1 MPWHVPC
8 VVQSQRSV
16 QLAARTH
23 NAHCARGEREQLRT
37 GRGSARLDV
46 LSIGDAVSGSELT
59 RTFIMEPPSTVD
71 VPPAATDREPT
82 LVVLTGTRMGLVHTL
97 RGQSVELGRSP
108 ECAVTLDDDGV
119 SRKHARITLSRT
131 GVDIEDLGSTN
142 GTYVD
147 GKRLSGGVR
156 LQDGSRIR
164 IGGVT
169 LKFAWQ
175 DRDALRAHQHM
186 YDMSV
191 RDGLTGLFNRRYFD
205 ERLESE
211 HAFSIRH
218 RSALAV
224 LLCDIDHFKNVNDVH
239 GHQAGDAVLRAVA
252 TELRE
257 RVRTEDVVAR
267 FGGEELAVIARGI
280 DVNGTRHFAERL
292 RAIVSNLRIE
302 IEDRVIAVTVS
313 IGVAHTHAGPAVN
326 RAEGLVAAAD
336 SALYAAKRAGRN
348 RALLAESAGKYSVQG
363 EPEQPPPS
371 HRHRER
377 AQTAPQRVSE
387 PPAGEQ
393 SVSQARIRRVQ

>member
-1 MPWHVPC
+1 MGLVVPWHVPC
-8 VVQSQRSV
+8 EVSSFETAH
-16 QLAARTH
+16 LAA
-23 NAHCARGEREQLRT
+23 L
-37 GRGSARLDV
+37 L
-46 LSIGDAVSGSELT
+46 IGDIMATSEFT
-59 RTFIMEPPSTVD
+59 RTFIMDAPATID

-97 RGQSVELGRSP
+97 SGPTATLGRSP
-108 ECAVTLDDDGV
+108 DCEISLEDDGV
-119 SRKHARITLSRT
+119 SRMHARIVIRQ
-131 GVDIEDLGSTN
+131 GQPEIEDLRSTN

-147 GKRLSGGVR
+147 GMRVSTTVR

-164 IGGVT
+164 IGGLT

-211 HAFSIRH
+211 HAFAARH

-224 LLCDIDHFKNVNDVH
+224 LLCDIDHFKKVNDVH

-280 DVNGTRHFAERL
+280 DVNGTRQFAERL
-292 RAIVSNLRIE
+292 RAIVANLHIE
-302 IEDRVIAVTVS
+302 VEGKVIGVTVS
-313 IGVAHTHAGPAVN
+313 IGVAHSHAGPAVS

-336 SALYAAKRAGRN
+336 TALYAAKRAGRN
-348 RALLAESAGKYSVQG
+348 RALLAESMGKYSVQG
-363 EPEQPPPS
+363 EPDDLGQRTP
-371 HRHRER
+371 RER
-377 AQTAPQRVSE
+377 APTAPQRVSE
-387 PPAGEQ
+387 RP
-393 SVSQARIRRVQ
+393 SVSNAVVQARVRRIQ

>member
-1 MPWHVPC
+1 MGLVVPWHVPC
-8 VVQSQRSV
+8 EVSSFETAH
-16 QLAARTH
+16 LAA
-23 NAHCARGEREQLRT
+23 L
-37 GRGSARLDV
+37 L
-46 LSIGDAVSGSELT
+46 IGDIMATSEFT
-59 RTFIMEPPSTVD
+59 RTFIMDAPATID

-97 RGQSVELGRSP
+97 SGPTATLGRSP
-108 ECAVTLDDDGV
+108 DCEISLEDDGV
-119 SRKHARITLSRT
+119 SRMHARIVIRQ
-131 GVDIEDLGSTN
+131 GQPEIEDLRSTN

-147 GKRLSGGVR
+147 GVRVSTTVR

-164 IGGVT
+164 IGGLT

-211 HAFSIRH
+211 HAFAARH

-224 LLCDIDHFKNVNDVH
+224 LLCDIDHFKKVNDVH

-280 DVNGTRHFAERL
+280 DVNGTRQFAERL
-292 RAIVSNLRIE
+292 RAIVANLHIE
-302 IEDRVIAVTVS
+302 VEGKVIGVTVS
-313 IGVAHTHAGPAVN
+313 IGVAHSHAGPAVS

-336 SALYAAKRAGRN
+336 TALYAAKRAGRN
-348 RALLAESAGKYSVQG
+348 RALLAESMGKYSVQG
-363 EPEQPPPS
+363 EPDDLAQRTP
-371 HRHRER
+371 RER
-377 AQTAPQRVSE
+377 APTAPQRVSE
-387 PPAGEQ
+387 RP
-393 SVSQARIRRVQ
+393 SVSNAVVQARVRRIQ

>member
-1 MPWHVPC
+1 M
-8 VVQSQRSV
+8 
-16 QLAARTH
+16 
-23 NAHCARGEREQLRT
+23 
-37 GRGSARLDV
+37 SASD
-46 LSIGDAVSGSELT
+46 LT
-59 RTFIMEPPSTVD
+59 RTFIMEAPASVD
-71 VPPAATDREPT
+71 PPPAATDREPT

-97 RGQSVELGRSP
+97 HGASVELGRSP
-108 ECAVTLDDDGV
+108 SCTIALDDDGV
-119 SRKHARITLSRT
+119 SRTHARITMSRA
-131 GVDIEDLGSTN
+131 GAQIEDLGSTN

-147 GKRLSGGVR
+147 GNRVSGAVQ

-164 IGGVT
+164 LGGLA

-211 HAFSIRH
+211 HAFAIRH

-252 TELRE
+252 GELRD

-267 FGGEELAVIARGI
+267 FGGEELAVIARGV
-280 DVNGTRHFAERL
+280 DVNGTRQFAERL
-292 RAIVSNLRIE
+292 RTIVSNLRIQV
-302 IEDRVIAVTVS
+302 EDRVIAVTVS
-313 IGVAHTHAGPAVN
+313 IGVAHTHAGPAIN

-336 SALYAAKRAGRN
+336 TALYAAKHAGRN
-348 RALLAESAGKYSVQG
+348 RSMLAQSAGKYSVQG
-363 EPEQPPPS
+363 EVEQAPS
-371 HRHRER
+371 SQRHRER
-377 AQTAPQRVSE
+377 ANTAPLRVSE
-387 PPAGEQ
+387 PPVEDQGA
-393 SVSQARIRRVQ
+393 SKASIRRVR

>member
-1 MPWHVPC
+1 MGLVVPWHVPC
-8 VVQSQRSV
+8 EVSSFETAH
-16 QLAARTH
+16 LAA
-23 NAHCARGEREQLRT
+23 L
-37 GRGSARLDV
+37 L
-46 LSIGDAVSGSELT
+46 IGDIMATSEFT
-59 RTFIMEPPSTVD
+59 RTFIMDAPATID

-97 RGQSVELGRSP
+97 SGPTATLGRSP
-108 ECAVTLDDDGV
+108 DCEISLEDDGV
-119 SRKHARITLSRT
+119 SRMHARIVIRQ
-131 GVDIEDLGSTN
+131 GQPEIEDLRSTN

-147 GKRLSGGVR
+147 GMRVSTTVR

-164 IGGVT
+164 IGGLT

-211 HAFSIRH
+211 HAFAARH

-224 LLCDIDHFKNVNDVH
+224 LLCDIDHFKKVNDVH

-280 DVNGTRHFAERL
+280 DVNGTRQFAERL
-292 RAIVSNLRIE
+292 RAIVANLHIE
-302 IEDRVIAVTVS
+302 VEGKVIGVTVS
-313 IGVAHTHAGPAVN
+313 IGVAHSHAGPAVS

-336 SALYAAKRAGRN
+336 TALYAAKRAGRN
-348 RALLAESAGKYSVQG
+348 RALLAESMGKYSVQG
-363 EPEQPPPS
+363 EPDDLAQRTP
-371 HRHRER
+371 RER
-377 AQTAPQRVSE
+377 APTAPQRVSE
-387 PPAGEQ
+387 RP
-393 SVSQARIRRVQ
+393 SVSNAVVQARVRRIQ

>member
-1 MPWHVPC
+1 MGLVVPWHVPC
-8 VVQSQRSV
+8 EVSSFETAH
-16 QLAARTH
+16 LAA
-23 NAHCARGEREQLRT
+23 L
-37 GRGSARLDV
+37 L
-46 LSIGDAVSGSELT
+46 IGDIMATSEFT
-59 RTFIMEPPSTVD
+59 RTFIMDAPATID

-97 RGQSVELGRSP
+97 SGPTATLGRSP
-108 ECAVTLDDDGV
+108 DCEISLEDDGV
-119 SRKHARITLSRT
+119 SRMHARIVMRQ
-131 GVDIEDLGSTN
+131 GQPEIEDLRSTN

-147 GKRLSGGVR
+147 GVRVSTTVR

-164 IGGVT
+164 IGGLT

-211 HAFSIRH
+211 HAFAARH

-224 LLCDIDHFKNVNDVH
+224 LLCDIDHFKKVNDVH

-280 DVNGTRHFAERL
+280 DVNGTRQFAERL
-292 RAIVSNLRIE
+292 RAIVANLHIE
-302 IEDRVIAVTVS
+302 VEGKVIGVTVS
-313 IGVAHTHAGPAVN
+313 IGVAHSHAGPAVS

-336 SALYAAKRAGRN
+336 TALYAAKRAGRN
-348 RALLAESAGKYSVQG
+348 RALLAESMGKYSVQG
-363 EPEQPPPS
+363 EPDDLGQRTP
-371 HRHRER
+371 RER
-377 AQTAPQRVSE
+377 APTAPQRVSE
-387 PPAGEQ
+387 RP
-393 SVSQARIRRVQ
+393 SVSNAVVQARVRRIQ

>member
-1 MPWHVPC
+1 MGLVVPWHVPC
-8 VVQSQRSV
+8 EVSSFETAH
-16 QLAARTH
+16 LAA
-23 NAHCARGEREQLRT
+23 L
-37 GRGSARLDV
+37 L
-46 LSIGDAVSGSELT
+46 IGDIMATSEFT
-59 RTFIMEPPSTVD
+59 RTFIMDAPATID

-97 RGQSVELGRSP
+97 SGPTATLGRSP
-108 ECAVTLDDDGV
+108 DCEISLEDDGV
-119 SRKHARITLSRT
+119 SRMHARIVIRQ
-131 GVDIEDLGSTN
+131 GQPEIEDLRSTN

-147 GKRLSGGVR
+147 GVRVSTTVR

-164 IGGVT
+164 IGGLT

-211 HAFSIRH
+211 HAFAARH

-224 LLCDIDHFKNVNDVH
+224 LLCDIDHFKKVNDVH

-280 DVNGTRHFAERL
+280 DVNGTRQFAERL
-292 RAIVSNLRIE
+292 RAIVANLHIE
-302 IEDRVIAVTVS
+302 VEGKVIGVTVS
-313 IGVAHTHAGPAVN
+313 IGVAHSHAGPAVS

-336 SALYAAKRAGRN
+336 TALYAAKRAGRN
-348 RALLAESAGKYSVQG
+348 RALLAESMGKYSVQG
-363 EPEQPPPS
+363 EPDDLAQRTP
-371 HRHRER
+371 RER
-377 AQTAPQRVSE
+377 APTAPQRVSE
-387 PPAGEQ
+387 HP
-393 SVSQARIRRVQ
+393 SVSNAVVQARVRRIQ